1 MKAFWSLLLLLL
13 TGTLA
18 LSQEIPI
25 RFSHLTTD
33 QGLSENNVQCI
44 WQDSQGFVWMG
55 TYDGLN
61 KYDGQHMTTYRNE
74 PQNPNS
80 LSGNNVRC
88 VYEDHR
94 HQLWIGTPDGLNRYD
109 RQRNTFVRY
118 THRPGDSTSLSSNE
132 IMCVYEDRQ
141 HVLWVGTYGGG
152 LNRFDAETQTFK
164 AYRHDSFKS
173 HTLTYDKVTCLLED
187 SRGSFWVGT
196 QKGLNLFDRKGE
208 KFYSTPTE
216 MGIDQPLSHEYVRCM
231 AEDAKG
237 NLYMGTYGGGLNVIN
252 PSLKQLRVYR
262 HQVDNPTSIA
272 TDFLM
277 SIVVDT
283 PNKIWIGTENGGLNL
298 FNPHTETFTSYQ
310 FDYTN
315 PLSISNNTVTS
326 LLKDRTN
333 NIWAG
338 VQRGGVNLFNL
349 NSSLFD
355 FYYQTS
361 SKNSLSHNEVKAF
374 CEDHEGIIWLGL
386 DGEGGLNRFDPKTR
400 TFTHYRHSDQDENSL
415 SSNSVLSILEDRQ
428 GNLWV
433 GTWAGLNLLDRSTG
447 KFKRYTHED
456 KNPNSL
462 SSDHI
467 WKLFEDHEGTLW
479 IGTFFGGLN
488 RMDPQTRQFSRLISD
503 EYQHKFYGE
512 NITDITEDQSGNL
525 WVGTTQDGLNRYHLG
540 TRKLTHFVQYNGSIN
555 RQNNHYIKALY
566 VDRKNRVWLG
576 QKKLSQ
582 YDPKTQTFVT
592 VPLSALEG
600 IQSIEEDTQG
610 NLWLGTLQG
619 LVKFNP
625 ETRTMQQFTKADGLL
640 SNDFIQN
647 AHIRTRN
654 GTLYFGSNKGFVTFN
669 PSHITSNRFVP
680 QVYITGF
687 SLFNKPVAVGQ
698 KNSPLKTA
706 ITEAK
711 EIRLSPDQSTFSFD
725 FVAINYTAS
734 HKNQYAYKLEGYD
747 SDWNVVG
754 NDHTAT
760 YTNLDPGTYTFRV
773 KASNNHGLWNEKGA
787 QIKVIVM
794 PAYYQTWWFRVL
806 VAFFSILILYG
817 IYLWRTRRMQI
828 QRKRLEEQVLEQTQ
842 ALRQAHVEVMVQ
854 KEELQSLAADLQ
866 VVNEELREQKEQEA
880 EARQQAEK
888 ANQAKSIFL
897 ATMSHE
903 IRTPLNGV
911 LGMTTLLQETSLTT
925 EQKDYAETIRQCGHN
940 LLGVIN
946 DILDFSKIE
955 SGSLE
960 IEHEEV
966 DLRQCIEETLDIF
979 ANKASSIGLDLIY
992 QMDYDV
998 PPFIKSDSLRLR
1010 QVLTNLVSNAIKFT
1024 PAGEIFVR
1032 VMRLP
1037 TPEPDTLLLQFKVV
1051 DTGIGIP
1058 ADKMSRLFKSFSQVD
1073 SSTTRK
1079 YGGTGLGLAISKRL
1093 VELMGGEISVSSTEG
1108 QGTTFT
1114 FTIRTEVSTTS
1125 RRQYVVLNTND
1136 YEDKKILIVDDNQTN
1151 LLILRS
1157 QLEQWRL
1164 IPVLANSAEEGLKA
1178 LRREGPFELVIT
1190 DMHMP
1195 TGNGVE
1201 LARLIKQV
1209 HPTLPIIL
1217 LSSVGDETRHSYA
1230 ELFETILTKPV
1241 KQNQL
1246 YQAIQQQLK
1255 RLTPAPAPVETTPQ
1269 LLDQMFAAEYPLQI
1283 LVAEDNLFNQKVIL
1297 QTLRKLGYEITLA
1310 GNGREVLAWL
1320 EKSSFDVILM
1330 DVQMPE
1336 MDGLEATRMIRSRP
1350 WLQPIIIAMTANAL
1364 QGDRDTCLQAGM
1376 NDYLSKP
1383 LQVNELK
1390 TCLARASSLKTPLV

>member
-1 MKAFWSLLLLLL
+1 MKAFWSVLLLLL
-13 TGTLA
+13 TGTVA

-33 QGLSENNVQCI
+33 QGLSESNVQCI
-44 WQDSQGFVWMG
+44 VQDSQGFVWLG

-74 PQNPNS
+74 PQDPHS

-109 RQRNTFVRY
+109 RQHNTFVRY
-118 THRPGDSTSLSSNE
+118 THRPGDATSLSSNE
-132 IMCVYEDRQ
+132 IMCIYEDRQ
-141 HVLWVGTYGGG
+141 HTLWVGTYGGG

-164 AYRHDSFKS
+164 NYRHDAFKS
-173 HTLTYDKVTCLLED
+173 HTLTHDKVTCLLED

-196 QKGLNLFDRKGE
+196 QKGLNLFDRK
-208 KFYSTPTE
+208 KQQFYSTPAE
-216 MGIDQPLSHEYVRCM
+216 MGFDQPLSHEYVRCM
-231 AEDAKG
+231 SEDAKG
-237 NLYMGTYGGGLNVIN
+237 NLYVGTYGGGLNVIN

-262 HQVDNPTSIA
+262 YQVGNPRSIA
-272 TDFLM
+272 SDMLM
-277 SIVVDT
+277 SIIVDT
-283 PNKIWIGTENGGLNL
+283 PSKIWIGTENGGLNL
-298 FNPHTETFTSYQ
+298 FNPQTETFSRYQ

-326 LLKDRTN
+326 LLKDRTD

-338 VQRGGVNLFNL
+338 VQRAGVNLFNL
-349 NSSLFD
+349 NASLFD

-361 SKNSLSHNEVKAF
+361 SRNSLSHNEVKAF

-400 TFTHYRHSDQDENSL
+400 TFTHYRHSDQDATSL
-415 SSNSVLSILEDRQ
+415 SGNSVLSILEDRQ

-433 GTWAGLNLLDRSTG
+433 GTWNGLNLLDRSTG
-447 KFKRYTHED
+447 QFKRYLYD
-456 KNPNSL
+456 ANNPNSL

-479 IGTFFGGLN
+479 VGTFFGGLN
-488 RMDPQTRQFSRLISD
+488 RMDPKTRQFSRLSTD
-503 EYQHKFYGE
+503 AYQHKFYGE

-525 WVGTTQDGLNRYHLG
+525 WIGTTQDGLSRYHLS
-540 TRKLTHFVQYNGSIN
+540 TRKLSRFVQYQRSENS
-555 RQNNHYIKALY
+555 QNNHYIKALY

-582 YDPKTQTFVT
+582 YDPKSQTFIT
-592 VPLSALEG
+592 VPLPALEG

-625 ETRTMQQFTKADGLL
+625 EERTTQQFTKADGLL
-640 SNDFIQN
+640 SNNFVQN
-647 AHIRTRN
+647 AHVRTRN

-669 PSHITSNRFVP
+669 PSHIIVNRFVP

-687 SLFNKPVAVGQ
+687 SLFNRPVDVGD
-698 KNSPLKTA
+698 KDSPLTTA

-711 EIRLSPDQSTFSFD
+711 EIRLSPEQSTFSFD
-725 FVAINYTAS
+725 FVAINYTSS
-734 HKNQYAYKLEGYD
+734 HKNQYAYQLKGYD
-747 SDWNVVG
+747 SDWNYVG
-754 NDHTAT
+754 NNHTAT
-760 YTNLDPGTYTFRV
+760 YTNLDPGTYTFHV
-773 KASNNHGLWNEKGA
+773 KAANNHGLWNQKGA
-787 QIKVIVM
+787 SIEVIVM

-806 VAFFSILILYG
+806 VVLLLIVVLYG
-817 IYLWRTRRMQI
+817 IYLWRTQRMQA
-828 QRKRLEEQVLEQTQ
+828 QRKKLEGQVLEQTQ
-842 ALRQAHVEVMVQ
+842 ALRQVNAEVMVQ
-854 KEELQSLAADLQ
+854 KEELQSLATDLQ

-911 LGMTTLLQETSLTT
+911 LGMTTLLQETPLTT
-925 EQKDYAETIRQCGHN
+925 EQQEYAETIRQCGHN

-960 IEHEEV
+960 IEHQEV

-979 ANKASSIGLDLIY
+979 ANKASAIGLDLIY

-1037 TPEPDTLLLQFKVV
+1037 ASEPDTLLLQFKVV

-1093 VELMGGEISVSSTEG
+1093 VELMGGEISVSSTQG

-1114 FTIRTEVSTTS
+1114 FSIRTEVSTTS

-1151 LLILRS
+1151 LLILKS

-1164 IPVLANSAEEGLKA
+1164 IPVLASSAAKGLEA
-1178 LRREGPFELVIT
+1178 LRQEGPFELVIT

-1195 TGNGVE
+1195 DCNGVE
-1201 LARLIKQV
+1201 LARVIKPL
-1209 HPTLPIIL
+1209 HPGLPIIL
-1217 LSSVGDETRHSYA
+1217 LSSVGDETRHTYA
-1230 ELFETILTKPV
+1230 DLFETILTKPV

-1255 RLTPAPAPVETTPQ
+1255 RLTPPPAPSEATPH
-1269 LLDQMFAAEYPLQI
+1269 LLDQLFAAEYPLRI
-1283 LVAEDNLFNQKVIL
+1283 LVAEDNLFNQKVVL
-1297 QTLRKLGYEITLA
+1297 RTLNKLGYEITLA
-1310 GNGREVLAWL
+1310 GNGREVLDIL

-1336 MDGLEATRMIRSRP
+1336 MDGLEATRVIRSRP

-1364 QGDRDTCLQAGM
+1364 PGDRDTCLQAGM

-1390 TCLARASSLKTPLV
+1390 TCLIRASSLKTPLV